1 MRESVLRRCE
11 SWLAPLFSLLPRPLA
26 ASYKHITVPHFSAF
40 FAEATL
46 VLMRFTVLSVVMILA
61 APAIAQRLPPE
72 QIELPDDPAAVIA
85 VVGESP
91 ILLGEVLPKV
101 DAKIM
106 EVEEK
111 AGRKIP
117 EEQLRMVKSSL
128 IRQALAQAIQNKMM
142 RESFLIDQVG
152 TAAADKRNEA
162 DAKLTAKAR
171 QMFFESELPELSK
184 QYKTDDRS
192 DLDRLLRAK
201 GTSLASRQREFV
213 DMMLGHLYIRSKVE
227 KDPSVTIA
235 EINEYYLANR
245 ATYDRPARARWEQMS
260 VLLERFPDA
269 DAARQAIWEMGRE
282 AFFGGNMQAVAREK
296 SQEPFASSGGLHDW
310 TTYGSL
316 ASAELEQQIFSIPL
330 NAMSEII
337 ADDQGFHIVRV
348 LDRTDAGTVP
358 LSEVQDEIRSKLRK
372 DKIEESQ
379 TKVFADMQ
387 NRIPVWSLFP
397 EDTPG
402 ARPLPVNVA
411 YGNRR

>member
-1 MRESVLRRCE
+1 
-11 SWLAPLFSLLPRPLA
+11 
-26 ASYKHITVPHFSAF
+26 
-40 FAEATL
+40 
-46 VLMRFTVLSVVMILA
+46 MRFIVLFAVLIVA
-61 APAIAQRLPPE
+61 VPAIAQRLPPD
-72 QIELPDDPAAVIA
+72 QIELPDDPAAIIA

-91 ILLGEVLPKV
+91 ILLGEVMPKV

-111 AGRKIP
+111 AGKKIP
-117 EEQLRMVKSSL
+117 EPQASAIKSSL
-128 IRQALAQAIQNKMM
+128 VRQLLAQTIQNKMM
-142 RESFLIDQVG
+142 RESFLLDQVG

-171 QMFFESELPELSK
+171 QMFFESELPELAK
-184 QYKTDDRS
+184 QYKTEDRN
-192 DLDRLLRAK
+192 DLDRMLREK

-227 KDPSVTIA
+227 KDPTVSIA
-235 EINEYYLANR
+235 EINEHYQSNKES
-245 ATYDRPARARWEQMS
+245 YDRPARAKWEQMS
-260 VLLERFPDA
+260 VMLERFPDA

-282 AFFGGNMQAVAREK
+282 AYFGGNLQAVAREK

-348 LDRTDAGTVP
+348 LDRTDAGVVP
-358 LSEVQDEIRSKLRK
+358 LSDVQDEIRAKLRQ
-372 DKIEESQ
+372 DKIQKSQ
-379 TKVFADMQ
+379 AKVMADMQ
-387 NRIPVWSLFP
+387 VRIPVWSLFP
-397 EDTPG
+397 DDTPG
-402 ARPLPVNVA
+402 SRPLPVNVA